1 MGFCLGA
8 LSGVLCQ
15 ECCSTAVPQLMGL
28 GDSWILGPG
37 QEGVGTSTAAPV
49 FFLTSKKQIT
59 EFCSS
64 KKEKR
69 S

>member
-8 LSGVLCQ
+8 LSGVMCQ
-15 ECCSTAVPQLMGL
+15 ECCTAVPQLMGL
-28 GDSWILGPG
+28 GDSWILGTG
-37 QEGVGTSTAAPV
+37 QEGVGTSTAVPV

-59 EFCSS
+59 EFCNY